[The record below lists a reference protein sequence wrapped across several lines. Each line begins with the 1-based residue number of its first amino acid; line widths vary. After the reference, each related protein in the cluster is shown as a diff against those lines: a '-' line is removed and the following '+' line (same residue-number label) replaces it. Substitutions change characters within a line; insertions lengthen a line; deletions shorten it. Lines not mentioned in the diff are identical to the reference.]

1 MKAMRRA
8 FKVVILARASESG
21 YSCLGFF
28 PTVLAFATSTLEST
42 QKLLTN

>member
-28 PTVLAFATSTLEST
+28 SNSACFCNVYTGVYTETI
-42 QKLLTN
+42 N